1 MSVEFKILD
10 NGITIIN
17 DQIDVESA
25 SIGVWVGAGSSNEK
39 KDECGIAHMLEHMAF
54 KGTKNRNAENI
65 AREIEDVGGD
75 INAYTSKEVTAYY
88 LKVLKENAELG
99 IDILSDIIKNST
111 FPKEEIERERGVIIS
126 EIGQSY
132 DTPDDRVFENFTKTA
147 FKNQPMGRPILG
159 TKETVNSFKQ
169 SNLKL
174 FLDSNYAP
182 ENMVVSMSGKLTHDN
197 FFKIV
202 EEKFS
207 DIKNNLKPKK
217 IISEWTSGFIGEDRD
232 LEQTQLVFGVKG
244 LKNVDIDRFSLRA
257 LSIILGGGM
266 SSRLFQEIREKRGL
280 CYSIFSFTQMQNSS
294 GVFGFYAGTSPND
307 AHQLLEASL
316 LELKKIKS
324 FISAEELLR
333 AKAQMKSGFIMGL
346 ESNSSRSEYFAKNMI
361 NFGKLIGA
369 NEVIESIEN
378 ISINSIYELCD
389 NLLTSAKPVLSVI
402 GPNANSFKKL
412 EISTILN

>member
-10 NGITIIN
+10 NGMSIIN
-17 DQIDVESA
+17 DQIDIESA
-25 SIGVWVGAGSSNEK
+25 SIGVWIGAGSSNEK

-54 KGTKNRNAENI
+54 KGTKNRNAETI

-99 IDILSDIIKNST
+99 IEILSDIIKNST

-132 DTPDDRVFENFTKTA
+132 DSPEDRVFENFTKTA

-159 TKETVNSFKQ
+159 TKETVSSFQK
-169 SNLKL
+169 SNFKL
-174 FLDSNYAP
+174 FLNSNYTP
-182 ENMVVSMSGKLTHDN
+182 ENMVVSMSGNLNKDK

-202 EEKFS
+202 EERFS
-207 DIKNNLKPKK
+207 DIKNNNKPEKVN
-217 IISEWTSGFIGEDRD
+217 SEWTTGFIAEDRD
-232 LEQTQLVFGVKG
+232 LEQTQLVFGVEG
-244 LKNVDIDRFSLRA
+244 LKNIDINRFSLRA

-266 SSRLFQEIREKRGL
+266 SSRLFQEIREKKGL

-294 GVFGFYAGTSPND
+294 GVFGFYAGTSPKD
-307 AHQLLEASL
+307 VDYLLESSL
-316 LELKKIKS
+316 KELKKIKK
-324 FISAEELLR
+324 FISAEELNR
-333 AKAQMKSGFIMGL
+333 AKAQMKSGFIMAH

-361 NFGKLIGA
+361 NFGKIIGA
-369 NEVIESIEN
+369 DEIIESIEK
-378 ISINSIYELCD
+378 ISINSIYDLCD
-389 NLLTSAKPVLSVI
+389 KLLTSANPVLSVI
-402 GPNANSFKKL
+402 GPDANSLKKL
-412 EISTILN
+412 EISKILN

>member
-10 NGITIIN
+10 NGMSIIN

-25 SIGVWVGAGSSNEK
+25 SIGVWIGAGSSNEK

-54 KGTKNRNAENI
+54 KGTKNRNAETI

-99 IDILSDIIKNST
+99 VEILSDIIKNST
-111 FPKEEIERERGVIIS
+111 FPIEEIERERGVIIS

-132 DTPDDRVFENFTKTA
+132 DSPDDRVFENFTKTA

-159 TKETVNSFKQ
+159 TKETVSSFQK
-169 SNLKL
+169 SNFKL
-174 FLDSNYAP
+174 FLNSNYTP
-182 ENMVVSMSGKLTHDN
+182 ENIVVSMSGNLNKDK

-207 DIKNNLKPKK
+207 DIKNNNKPKK
-217 IISEWTSGFIGEDRD
+217 VNSEWTTGLIAEDRD
-232 LEQTQLVFGVKG
+232 LEQTQLVFGVEG
-244 LKNVDIDRFSLRA
+244 LKNTDINRFSLRA

-280 CYSIFSFTQMQNSS
+280 CYSIFSFTQMQNTS
-294 GVFGFYAGTSPND
+294 GTFGFYAGTSPND
-307 AHQLLEASL
+307 VDHLLEASL
-316 LELKKIKS
+316 IEWKKIKKN
-324 FISAEELLR
+324 ISSEEIDR
-333 AKAQMKSGFIMGL
+333 AKAQMKSAFIMGQ
-346 ESNSSRSEYFAKNMI
+346 ESNSSRSEYFAKNMLS
-361 NFGKLIGA
+361 FGKMIEVE
-369 NEVIESIEN
+369 EVIASIDN
-378 ISINSIYELCD
+378 ISIKSIYDLCD
-389 NLLTSAKPVLSVI
+389 RLLTSAKPVLSVI
-402 GPNANSFKKL
+402 GPDANSLEKL
-412 EISTILN
+412 EISTMLN

>member
-10 NGITIIN
+10 NGIKIIN
-17 DQIDVESA
+17 DQINVESA
-25 SIGVWVGAGSSNEK
+25 SIGVWIGAGSSNEK
-39 KDECGIAHMLEHMAF
+39 IDECGIAHMLEHMAF
-54 KGTKNRNAENI
+54 KGTKNRNAEKI
-65 AREIEDVGGD
+65 AREVEDVGGD

-88 LKVLKENAELG
+88 LKVLKDNAELG
-99 IDILSDIIKNST
+99 VDILSDIIKNSI

-159 TKETVNSFKQ
+159 TKETVSCFKQ
-169 SNLKL
+169 SDLKL
-174 FLDSNYAP
+174 FLDSNYTTD
-182 ENMVVSMSGKLTHDN
+182 NMVVSMSGNLN
-197 FFKIV
+197 SGNIFKIV

-207 DIKNNLKPKK
+207 EMKNNNIPKK
-217 IISEWTSGFIGEDRD
+217 VNSEWTSGFIAEDRD
-232 LEQTQLVFGVKG
+232 LEQTQLVFGIEG
-244 LKNVDIDRFSLRA
+244 LKNIDIDRFSLRA

-307 AHQLLEASL
+307 VNYLLEASL
-316 LELKKIKS
+316 FEWKKIAKY
-324 FISAEELLR
+324 ISPEELDR
-333 AKAQMKSGFIMGL
+333 AKAQMKSGFIMGQ

-361 NFGKLIGA
+361 SFGKIIDTK
-369 NEVIESIEN
+369 EVISSIEN
-378 ISINSIYELCD
+378 ISINSIYHLCD
-389 NLLTSAKPVLSVI
+389 KLLKSAKPVLSVI
-402 GPNANSFKKL
+402 GPNAKSFKNL
-412 EISTILN
+412 EISSILN

>member
-10 NGITIIN
+10 NGMSIIN
-17 DQIDVESA
+17 DQIDIESA
-25 SIGVWVGAGSSNEK
+25 SIGVWIGAGSSNEK

-54 KGTKNRNAENI
+54 KGTKNRNAETI

-99 IDILSDIIKNST
+99 IEILSDIIKNST

-132 DTPDDRVFENFTKTA
+132 DSPEDRVFENFTKTA

-159 TKETVNSFKQ
+159 TKETVSSFQK
-169 SNLKL
+169 SNFKL
-174 FLDSNYAP
+174 FLNSNYTP
-182 ENMVVSMSGKLTHDN
+182 ENMVVSMSGNLNKDK

-202 EEKFS
+202 EERFS
-207 DIKNNLKPKK
+207 DIKNNNKPEKVN
-217 IISEWTSGFIGEDRD
+217 SEWTTGFIAEDRD
-232 LEQTQLVFGVKG
+232 LEQTQLVFGVEG
-244 LKNVDIDRFSLRA
+244 LKNIDINRFSLRA

-266 SSRLFQEIREKRGL
+266 SSRLFQEIREKKGL

-294 GVFGFYAGTSPND
+294 GVFGFYAGTSPKD
-307 AHQLLEASL
+307 VDYLLESSL
-316 LELKKIKS
+316 KELKKIKK
-324 FISAEELLR
+324 FISAEELNR
-333 AKAQMKSGFIMGL
+333 AKAQMKSGFIMAH

-361 NFGKLIGA
+361 NFGKIIGA
-369 NEVIESIEN
+369 DEVIASIEK
-378 ISINSIYELCD
+378 ISTNSIYDLCD
-389 NLLTSAKPVLSVI
+389 KLLTSANPVLSVI
-402 GPNANSFKKL
+402 GPDANSLKKL
-412 EISTILN
+412 EISKILN